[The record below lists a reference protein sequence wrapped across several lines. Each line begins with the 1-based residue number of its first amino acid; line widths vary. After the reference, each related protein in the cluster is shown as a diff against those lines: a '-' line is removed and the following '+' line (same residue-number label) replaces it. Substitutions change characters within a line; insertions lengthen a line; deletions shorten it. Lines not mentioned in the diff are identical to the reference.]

1 MKYTIG
7 WELDRKKAPILW
19 EKYGYR
25 FPRPSTYHGFCSIFP
40 YCGKFMGKP
49 IHFSY
54 AEVYHR
60 MGIGWEKSTILWEK
74 DEYRFPRLSP
84 YHGFCCI
91 FPYCGKFMEK
101 PCISPHMMTSVNFF
115 LWNKPML
122 FEDSS
127 NVFLLRLLKS
137 VISVKYFT
145 SFNSSNM
152 LLNIYLLIKNLIIKP
167 FVLLTNIR
175 LTRTKTLVNNLWK
188 FWWNSNLE
196 HKLRIFEIVILNTKW
211 KKLQIPLTL
220 V

>member
-1 MKYTIG
+1 MVIDFPDLPLTMGFVAFSRTVGNLWGNPYISHMLKYTIG
-7 WELDRKKAPILW
+7 WESDGKKVPY
-19 EKYGYR
+19 YGKR
-25 FPRPSTYHGFCSIFP
+25 MSIGSPDFPHTMGFVA
-40 YCGKFMGKP
+40 
-49 IHFSY
+49 FSRT
-54 AEVYHR
+54 VGNVWR
-60 MGIGWEKSTILWEK
+60 N
-74 DEYRFPRLSP
+74 
-84 YHGFCCI
+84 
-91 FPYCGKFMEK
+91 
-101 PCISPHMMTSVNFF
+101 PCISHMMTSVNFF
-115 LWNKPML
+115 LWNTPML

-167 FVLLTNIR
+167 FVLLTNIW